1 MLTTMPI
8 GLVWAS
14 WLLILLLELVTPA
27 DVVVGILYEVPLLL
41 GASQRTVKQA
51 WRFLLICCTATLLNL
66 VVPLPMHLNIAPVLI
81 DRLLVCVGLIVTTAL
96 VVRNQEL
103 ERQRIAIEV
112 ELGQA
117 NLRGDLI
124 ATLAHDIKT
133 PVLGTLASLSLLE
146 ASAAVEAIRS
156 SQQRCLRLIDD
167 LLQVFRAEQ
176 EGLRLN
182 LNPCDLLVVAQE
194 ALRTVEPIAAQ
205 REINLV
211 LCQESHGDM
220 DLLADST
227 LLQRLIENLLLNA
240 VHHNLRG
247 QRVWLQLSRQ
257 EGDWWIDVR
266 DGGEGF
272 PLEQLPRLFQRFA
285 QSGNGTP
292 GAGLG
297 LYLCRLITEAHG
309 GTIRASNAPGG
320 GARVLVQLPQ
330 REPSR

>member
-1 MLTTMPI
+1 MKNARASSAV
-8 GLVWAS
+8 VWAF
-14 WLLILLLELVTPA
+14 WLLILLLELATPPEI
-27 DVVVGILYEVPLLL
+27 VLGILYEVPLLL
-41 GASQRTVKQA
+41 GASKRTTAQA
-51 WRFLLICCTATLLNL
+51 WRFLMICCTSTLLNL
-66 VVPLPMHLNIAPVLI
+66 LVPLPVHHNVATVLI
-81 DRLLVCVGLIVTTAL
+81 GRLLVCLGLIVTTAL

-117 NLRGDLI
+117 NLRGDVI

-133 PVLGTLASLSLLE
+133 PVLGTLASLTLLE
-146 ASAAVEAIRS
+146 GGAAVEAIRS

-176 EGLRLN
+176 ERLRLN
-182 LNPCDLLVVAQE
+182 VNPCDLSVVAQE

-205 REINLV
+205 RQINLV
-211 LCQESHGDM
+211 LCQESHGDR
-220 DLLADST
+220 DLLADPS

-247 QRVWLQLSRQ
+247 QRVWLQVSRR
-257 EGDWWIDVR
+257 EGQWWIDVR
-266 DGGEGF
+266 DGGQGF
-272 PLEQLPRLFQRFA
+272 PPDQLPRLFQRFA

-309 GTIRASNAPGG
+309 GIITASNTPGG

-330 REPSR
+330 REP

>member
-1 MLTTMPI
+1 
-8 GLVWAS
+8 
-14 WLLILLLELVTPA
+14 
-27 DVVVGILYEVPLLL
+27 
-41 GASQRTVKQA
+41 
-51 WRFLLICCTATLLNL
+51 
-66 VVPLPMHLNIAPVLI
+66 
-81 DRLLVCVGLIVTTAL
+81 

-112 ELGQA
+112 ALGQA
-117 NLRGDLI
+117 NLRGDVI

-146 ASAAVEAIRS
+146 GSAAVEAIRS

-176 EGLRLN
+176 EGLQIDLQ
-182 LNPCDLLVVAQE
+182 PCDLLAVAQE

-205 REINLV
+205 REISLV
-211 LCQESHGDM
+211 LRQERCCGM
-220 DLLADST
+220 KLLADSY

-257 EGDWWIDVR
+257 EGEWWIDVR

-272 PLEQLPRLFQRFA
+272 PPEQLPRLFQRFT

-309 GTIRASNAPGG
+309 GVINASNTAGG
-320 GARVLVQLPQ
+320 GARVLVELPQ
-330 REPSR
+330 REP